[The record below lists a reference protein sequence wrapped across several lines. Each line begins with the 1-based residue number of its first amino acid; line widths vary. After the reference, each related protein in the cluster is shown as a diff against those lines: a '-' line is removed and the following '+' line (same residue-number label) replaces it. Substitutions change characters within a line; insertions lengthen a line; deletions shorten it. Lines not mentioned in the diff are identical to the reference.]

1 MTDTVMIKPE
11 DVKQLREQTGAGI
24 MDCKRALEE
33 SGGDVDKA
41 ILWLREKG
49 LSTAAKKAG
58 REAREGIIQ
67 SYIHHGARLGV
78 LLEINCETDFV
89 ARTDDFQQLARE
101 IAMQIAGMAP
111 HYVSRDDVPADV
123 IEEQK
128 RLFAVDAE
136 RDGRPADRVPM
147 IVEGKLNKWLES
159 VCLLE
164 QPYRDTDKKV
174 ADLIT
179 EKVALL
185 GENIRVARFARMAV
199 GETVTAQVDT
209 DASTGAGEAA

>member
-1 MTDTVMIKPE
+1 MTNTTTIKPE
-11 DVKQLREQTGAGI
+11 DVKRLREATGAGI

-33 SGGDVDKA
+33 TGGEYDKA
-41 ILWLREKG
+41 VLWLRQKG

-58 REAREGIIQ
+58 RVAREGIIT
-67 SYIHHGARLGV
+67 SYIHHGSRLGV
-78 LLEINCETDFV
+78 LLELNCETDFV
-89 ARTDDFQQLARE
+89 ARTDDFQQLARD

-111 HYVSRDDVPADV
+111 QWVSRDDVPADV
-123 IEEQK
+123 VEEQK

-147 IVEGKLNKWLES
+147 IVEGKLNKWYEA

-164 QPYRDTDKKV
+164 QPFRDSDRKIS
-174 ADLIT
+174 DLIT

-185 GENIRVARFARMAV
+185 GENIRVARFSRMAV
-199 GETVTAQVDT
+199 GESAT
-209 DASTGAGEAA
+209 DADGDVAA

>member
-1 MTDTVMIKPE
+1 MTNTLMIKPE
-11 DVKQLREQTGAGI
+11 DVKRLREATGAGI

-33 SGGDVDKA
+33 SGGDVDA
-41 ILWLREKG
+41 AVLWLREKG

-58 REAREGIIQ
+58 RAAREGIIQ

-78 LLEINCETDFV
+78 LLELNCETDFV

-111 HYVSRDDVPADV
+111 RYVSRDDVPADV
-123 IEEQK
+123 VEEQT
-128 RLFAVDAE
+128 RLFAADAE
-136 RDGRPADRVPM
+136 RDGRPADKVPM
-147 IVEGKLNKWLES
+147 IVEGKLNKWYEQ

-164 QPYRDTDKKV
+164 QPYRDTDRRIG
-174 ADLIT
+174 DLVT

-199 GETVTAQVDT
+199 GETAEAAD
-209 DASTGAGEAA
+209 AGEAA

>member
-1 MTDTVMIKPE
+1 MTNTLTIKPE
-11 DVKQLREQTGAGI
+11 DVKRLREQTGAGI

-33 SGGDVDKA
+33 SGGDYDKA
-41 ILWLREKG
+41 VLFLREKG

-58 REAREGIIQ
+58 RVAREGIVT
-67 SYIHHGARLGV
+67 SYIHHGSRLGV

-89 ARTDDFQQLARE
+89 ARTDDFQQLARD

-111 HYVSRDDVPADV
+111 LYVSRDDVPAEV
-123 IEEQK
+123 VEEQK

-136 RDGRPADRVPM
+136 RDGRPADKVPM
-147 IVEGKLNKWLES
+147 IVEGKLNKWYES

-164 QPYRDTDKKV
+164 QPYRDTDRKIG
-174 ADLIT
+174 DLVT

-199 GETVTAQVDT
+199 GE
-209 DASTGAGEAA
+209 SAGPDGDEAA

>member
-1 MTDTVMIKPE
+1 MTNTTTIKPE
-11 DVKQLREQTGAGI
+11 DVKRLREATGAGI

-33 SGGDVDKA
+33 TGGEYDKA
-41 ILWLREKG
+41 VLWLRQKG

-58 REAREGIIQ
+58 RVAREGIIT
-67 SYIHHGARLGV
+67 SYIHHGSRLGV
-78 LLEINCETDFV
+78 LLELNCETDFV
-89 ARTDDFQQLARE
+89 ARTDDFQQLARD

-111 HYVSRDDVPADV
+111 QWVSRDDVPADV
-123 IEEQK
+123 VEEQK

-147 IVEGKLNKWLES
+147 IVEGKLNKWYEA

-164 QPYRDTDKKV
+164 QPFRDSDRKIS
-174 ADLIT
+174 DLIT

-199 GETVTAQVDT
+199 GESAAEAEADG
-209 DASTGAGEAA
+209 DGAA